1 MKNQIFQFTLGG
13 LIAATL
19 IASPISLQAADKPA
33 KPAASEAPIPPPPQ
47 IVRQPFRG
55 KVESVDTAKM
65 TLTVGS
71 QVVHVTSETKI
82 SKAGKPAT
90 LSEIVVGDMVG
101 GSAKKDEAGN
111 LNAAIIRVG
120 EIPKFPKQPKKADQ
134 PGQPPQ

>member
-1 MKNQIFQFTLGG
+1 MKKQIFQLTFGG
-13 LIAATL
+13 LIAASL
-19 IASPISLQAADKPA
+19 ITAPASLQAADKPA
-33 KPAASEAPIPPPPQ
+33 KPGASEAPIPPPPQ

-82 SKAGKPAT
+82 SKGGKPAT
-90 LSEIVVGDMVG
+90 LSEIAVGDLVG